1 MTILICYDLKNIGI
15 MKDYN
20 NDMTLTC
27 RPSTR
32 IAPSCFSSFRHR
44 CDFDMSPFNEDS
56 ALLLQLIQTPL
67 QRIFL
72 DTEMVSYGDG
82 RLSAFH
88 QKENYGKH

>member
-1 MTILICYDLKNIGI
+1 
-15 MKDYN
+15 
-20 NDMTLTC
+20 
-27 RPSTR
+27 
-32 IAPSCFSSFRHR
+32 
-44 CDFDMSPFNEDS
+44 MSPFNEDS